1 MEPGHRHMSHPL
13 GLYPFTQI
21 TPEIDKLFKA
31 ASKTIERR
39 LKYLNGYVGWSNAW
53 ITNMY
58 APLFE
63 EEKAYAN
70 LQIIERKMLLNNM
83 FVFIFPAE
91 KNSNLVFQIDAN
103 CGVVSINIEM
113 LMQSPMHGNQGTSKE

>member
-1 MEPGHRHMSHPL
+1 E
-13 GLYPFTQI
+13 T
-21 TPEIDKLFKA
+21 DKLFKA

-58 APLFE
+58 VPLFE

-113 LMQSPMHGNQGTSKE
+113 LMQSHTGHINIMPAIPNAWKSGNIK